1 MINSRVTSLNV
12 CATVVHPAMLSS
24 VLASLLYFGA
34 VSSSQAQSGDGPVA
48 GAIVGDLFPAGP
60 ADPVIVTTACLEGN
74 PFVPFAP
81 PAGLD
86 ATLSGCKLDIP
97 AGSTLSVD
105 NHQLITVL
113 PNNFKDESDLSFV
126 NTFTSGS
133 NTGLEFDTTV
143 RAVSKDIFLGLA
155 NPGLFD
161 SPAVADTS
169 SPVASTAD
177 VFCTSVSNGFACA
190 RIEPCSSPSACSSS
204 ATCGGLVVDSDD
216 SDGFCSRL
224 SGLLEGSYNLVTNPL
239 AYAVST
245 NMTDLA
251 QANSVTLKLC
261 SGFRAQCLP
270 YTTFPTKSP
279 IVANIRVTSMH
290 TQNAAVDTPR
300 LRLPY
305 Y

>member
-1 MINSRVTSLNV
+1 VW
-12 CATVVHPAMLSS
+12 
-24 VLASLLYFGA
+24 YFGA
-34 VSSSQAQSGDGPVA
+34 VSSGHAQSGDGPVA
-48 GAIVGDLFPAGP
+48 GAIVDELNELYGDI
-60 ADPVIVTTACLEGN
+60 ADVIVTTACLEGN
-74 PFVPFAP
+74 PFVPNDP
-81 PAGLD
+81 PSSLD
-86 ATLSGCKLDIP
+86 VTLSGCKLDIP

-113 PNNFKDESDLSFV
+113 PNNFKDQNTLNFV

-133 NTGLEFDTTV
+133 NTGLEFDTTA

-161 SPAVADTS
+161 SPPVADTS

-224 SGLLEGSYNLVTNPL
+224 SGLLESSYNLITNPL

-245 NMTDLA
+245 NMTTLA

-261 SGFRAQCLP
+261 SGFRAQCQ
-270 YTTFPTKSP
+270 SP
-279 IVANIRVTSMH
+279 GVSPAVVSNVRVTSMH